1 MTDDAIDRD
10 GAEIDTEDNPETAG
24 KSTRRLRINMVI
36 KIVLLTTIPLLML
49 FAVNLIA
56 GLRGEALRDDA
67 EKARTVLAQQT
78 ADFVSASGHLEHSMT
93 SIAIATGNFLQHH
106 QNTLIL
112 QSSGNVVHAFKARR
126 ALQKELKKFAG
137 HVAELRRLAEPRI
150 ASAADKATA
159 PTAQRE
165 LRFIVRTAGNLQRLL
180 TAAITSNKRTNA
192 MIGQKDF
199 AGAGANFIFE
209 ERARFVALTS
219 TTERIAAVL
228 NSLIKNMNAISEA
241 ARNGAAAAESASMR
255 QNFIVSM
262 SITFGIMVLLIVVAV
277 FFAVRN
283 ISRPLKSISDIMD
296 RMGQGDRNTEVPMTG
311 RGDEVG
317 DMARTLL
324 VFQEKLAENER
335 LQLEQQEAEKRAA
348 EEETRREEER
358 RAQEART
365 EQERLAA
372 EAEAEEERKRAML
385 AMADDFET
393 SIKTV
398 IEAVASATTE
408 MRSSAEAMTQTAD
421 HTSRQS
427 SAVAAASDEAA
438 TNLQTVAAAAE
449 ELSAS
454 VGEISRQVSES
465 SKIAETA
472 VAEASST
479 NQKVQGL
486 AEAAQKIGEVVNLI
500 NDIASQTNLL
510 ALNATIEAARAGEA
524 GKGFAVVA
532 SEVKSLA
539 TQTAKATEEIGGQIA
554 GIQEATGEAVTA
566 IEGIS
571 NVIGQISEISTAIA
585 SAVEEQGSST
595 REIAGNVQQAAA
607 GTQEVNG
614 NIVQVSQ
621 AAGETGQSA
630 GQVLSAAEELA
641 SQGEVLQ
648 SRVDEFLRTVRAA

>member
-1 MTDDAIDRD
+1 MSNNVIDSSDAEV
-10 GAEIDTEDNPETAG
+10 EIEESTETAG
-24 KSTRRLRINMVI
+24 KSTPRLRLNMVI
-36 KIVLLTTIPLLML
+36 KIVLLTTIPLVML

-56 GLRGEALRDDA
+56 GLRGEALRHDA
-67 EKARTVLAQQT
+67 EKARTVLAEQ
-78 ADFVSASGHLEHSMT
+78 AAEFSVASGHLEHSMT
-93 SIAIATGNFLQHH
+93 KIAIATGTFLQHH

-112 QSSGNVVHAFKARR
+112 KSSSNVIHAFKARR
-126 ALQKELKKFAG
+126 VLQKELKKFAG
-137 HVAELRRLAEPRI
+137 HVAALQSLAEPRI
-150 ASAADKATA
+150 ARATNKDIA
-159 PTAQRE
+159 QTTQRE
-165 LRFIVRTAGNLQRLL
+165 LRFIVRSADNLQRLMK
-180 TAAITSNKRTNA
+180 AAIESNKRTNGL
-192 MIGQKDF
+192 IGQQDF

-209 ERARFVALTS
+209 ERARFGALTA
-219 TTERIAAVL
+219 TAARIADVL
-228 NSLIKNMNAISEA
+228 SSLIEHMNAINAS
-241 ARNGAAAAESASMR
+241 ARTSASGMESASMR
-255 QNFIVSM
+255 QNFTVSM
-262 SITFGIMVLLIVVAV
+262 AITFGITILLIVVAV

-283 ISRPLKSISDIMD
+283 ISRPLKTISGIMD
-296 RMGQGDRNTEVPMTG
+296 RMGHGDRGADVPMTS
-311 RGDEVG
+311 RGDEIG

-324 VFQEKLAENER
+324 VFQDKLAENER
-335 LQLEQQEAEKRAA
+335 LQAEQHEAEKRAD
-348 EEETRREEER
+348 EERARNEEER
-358 RAQEART
+358 RALEATT
-365 EQERLAA
+365 EQDRLAA
-372 EAEAEEERKRAML
+372 EAAAEEERKQAML

-421 HTSRQS
+421 HTSQQS
-427 SAVAAASDEAA
+427 SAVAAASEEAT

-465 SKIAETA
+465 SRIAETA
-472 VAEASST
+472 VAEASNT

-486 AEAAQKIGEVVNLI
+486 AEAAQKIGDVVKLI

-539 TQTAKATEEIGGQIA
+539 TQTAKATEEIGDQIGA
-554 GIQEATGEAVTA
+554 IQEATGEAVTA

-571 NVIGQISEISTAIA
+571 NVIGQISEISTAITT
-585 SAVEEQGSST
+585 AVEQQGSAT

-607 GTQEVNG
+607 GTQEVNS
-614 NIVQVSQ
+614 NIVAVSQ

-641 SQGEVLQ
+641 KQGEVLQ